1 MADTLRDLASWYPI
15 TAQEGKIPEIVP
27 HILDVRV
34 CITLDASD
42 LKAQIDKL
50 EGKNVFSVTL
60 SNITP
65 NICSVHCESPLDLPS
80 DFIDFTIPVY
90 IGRDILPNTGRSY
103 LILDEELTYDS
114 ELKLHPDCVIFEQKA
129 PTISLRTRDTVSFVD
144 SYEVDG
150 FVGNARTYTYKNKL
164 SFNDGHNVTVA
175 FKDNTVIFNA
185 LSGAGLGL
193 YREPPF
199 VEPNLSYA
207 QKIYGLTSINGFYPE
222 ITIKG
227 YKNIN
232 VAASA
237 PKTGTQVKL
246 TIGSNT
252 KL

>member
-15 TAQEGKIPEIVP
+15 IAQGGKIPDIVP

-34 CITLDASD
+34 CITLEASD

-65 NICSVHCESPLDLPS
+65 NICNVHCESPLSLPS

-90 IGRDILPNTGRSY
+90 VGRDILPNTGRSY
-103 LILDEELTYDS
+103 LILDEELSYAD
-114 ELKLHPDCVIFEQKA
+114 ELKLHPDCIIFEQKA
-129 PTISLRTRDTVSFVD
+129 PTIKLCTRDVVSTVD

-150 FVGNARTYTYKNKL
+150 FVGRAKTYEYTNKL
-164 SFNDGHNVTVA
+164 SFTDGHNVSVD
-175 FKDNTVIFNA
+175 FKDNTIVFKAI
-185 LSGAGLGL
+185 SDAGLGL
-193 YREPPF
+193 YKEPPF

-222 ITIKG
+222 AAIKG
-227 YKNIN
+227 YKNIS
-232 VAASA
+232 VSASA
-237 PKTGTQVKL
+237 PKVGTQVKL
-246 TIGSNT
+246 TLGSNT